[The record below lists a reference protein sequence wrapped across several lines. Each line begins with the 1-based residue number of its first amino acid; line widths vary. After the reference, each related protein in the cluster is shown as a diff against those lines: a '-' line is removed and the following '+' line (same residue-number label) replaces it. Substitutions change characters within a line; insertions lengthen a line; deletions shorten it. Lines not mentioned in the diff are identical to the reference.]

1 MRKRHYE
8 MTNEV
13 RPGWTLP
20 GGPIV
25 VEKDA
30 LLGLSGPDRPVPARW
45 KQPPHVAFANMNF
58 DIDSVKS
65 FTRTYGPPILDMAQL
80 PEEPG
85 EQFEVNMFSV
95 GQMQDRL
102 RRAWR
107 ARDAKALWFPRG
119 GEELAIY
126 YVAMTWSAPG
136 MVIAPADVWTY
147 MRLLLTRDIEAK
159 LARMCAS
166 PKCPEPF
173 FVAGRTNQDFCRNP
187 KYQCGNAEMQRR
199 WRERHG

>member
-1 MRKRHYE
+1 M
-8 MTNEV
+8 
-13 RPGWTLP
+13 
-20 GGPIV
+20 
-25 VEKDA
+25 
-30 LLGLSGPDRPVPARW
+30 
-45 KQPPHVAFANMNF
+45 
-58 DIDSVKS
+58 
-65 FTRTYGPPILDMAQL
+65 RTYGPPILDMAQL

-136 MVIAPADVWTY
+136 MVIAPADV
-147 MRLLLTRDIEAK
+147 
-159 LARMCAS
+159 
-166 PKCPEPF
+166 
-173 FVAGRTNQDFCRNP
+173 
-187 KYQCGNAEMQRR
+187 
-199 WRERHG
+199 